1 MAKHCGTILRR
12 VPSILHCIGIKGD
25 KIFKETNFK
34 FDTVIID
41 EAGKANIAESLVA
54 MELGKKIR
62 ALWNKKDK
70 EIEERLLWLE
80 KRMDENE

>member
-1 MAKHCGTILRR
+1 MSKQSEHQKKLYCRQMKEMALEDRKFLKVDT
-12 VPSILHCIGIKGD
+12 SIIR
-25 KIFKETNFK
+25 
-34 FDTVIID
+34 D
-41 EAGKANIAESLVA
+41 EGND

-80 KRMDENE
+80 KRMDETE

>member
-1 MAKHCGTILRR
+1 MKEMALEDRKFLKVDT
-12 VPSILHCIGIKGD
+12 SIIR
-25 KIFKETNFK
+25 
-34 FDTVIID
+34 D
-41 EAGKANIAESLVA
+41 EGND

-80 KRMDENE
+80 KRMDETE

>member
-1 MAKHCGTILRR
+1 MSKQSEQQKRLYCRQMKEMALEDRKFLKVDT
-12 VPSILHCIGIKGD
+12 SIIR
-25 KIFKETNFK
+25 
-34 FDTVIID
+34 D
-41 EAGKANIAESLVA
+41 EGND

-80 KRMDENE
+80 KRMDETE